1 MSDTLIVP
9 IGPDCF
15 CRYIG
20 LSEGNYHLLSNPLD
34 NCRNRSLFQYR
45 NILTLIKTGF
55 SILTKKN
62 AVPIE
67 TPGNGKDVYH
77 GYKFVKTDLVDLY
90 LPHFLD
96 ATDNEEDAWDRFHHK
111 VKNLMDALA
120 DPDQDLLFVSIRNN
134 NYGLFE
140 TEHQLQVLENDAKNL
155 VDHIYVTYGRSPANF
170 RMLHFVKRDIPERF
184 QMHKSSGGLT
194 QFYIS
199 VDAEDK
205 KLANYYHPYRKR
217 DAPLYKKLVDDY
229 LKLYFS

>member
-1 MSDTLIVP
+1 MSDTLVVP

-20 LSEGNYHLLSNPLD
+20 LSEGSYHLLSNPFD

-67 TPGNGKDVYH
+67 MPGNGQDVFH
-77 GYKFVKTDLVDLY
+77 GYKFVQTDLVDFD

-96 ATDNEEDAWDRFHHK
+96 ATTGEEDAWDRFHHK

-120 DPDQDLLFVSIRNN
+120 DLDQDLLFVSIRNN

-140 TEHQLQVLENDAKNL
+140 TEHQLKVLEDDAKNL
-155 VDHIYVTYGRSPANF
+155 VDHIYVAYGRNPANF

-199 VDAEDK
+199 VDDK
-205 KLANYYHPYRKR
+205 DKQLASYYQPYRKR